1 MANRKL
7 PFGYTLC
14 DGQIIIDEKET
25 ATVIQIF
32 EYYENGLS
40 FLRIAEILNTQD
52 TLYADSTREWNKN
65 MIARILQDVR
75 YIGGADYPAI
85 IDKLTFEKAQ
95 TQRAKKCD
103 TASTAIKIKSSIPVQ
118 CAECGTTL
126 KISKQGKWYC
136 SKCKQYVRDLMP
148 SETESMAVKIA
159 IYMKTHIEEI
169 QVSKERTHNAEIQE
183 LLLQWDQCQYEL
195 NFDTEKAK
203 SIAFRLAEVQL
214 QAVSS
219 KDYES
224 KRIQYILENSEPNV
238 VTVSEIAEAI
248 LLHNTGKVKL
258 KLKNGQVYEG
268 RKNICQN

>member
-7 PFGYTLC
+7 PFGYTFR
-14 DGQIIIDEKET
+14 DGQIVIDEKET
-25 ATVIQIF
+25 AAVIRIF

-52 TLYADSTREWNKN
+52 TLYADSMREWNKN

-85 IDKLTFEKAQ
+85 IDKSAFEKVQ
-95 TQRAKKCD
+95 TQRARKCD

-183 LLLQWDQCQYEL
+183 LLMQWDQCQYEL
-195 NFDTEKAK
+195 NLDTEKAK
-203 SIAFRLAEVQL
+203 SIAFRLAEAQI
-214 QAVSS
+214 QAVSA
-219 KDYES
+219 KEYES
-224 KRIQYILENSEPNV
+224 MRLQHILEKSEPDI
-238 VTVSEIAEAI
+238 VTIREIAEAI

>member
-7 PFGYTLC
+7 PFGYTFR
-14 DGQIIIDEKET
+14 DGQIVIDEKET
-25 ATVIQIF
+25 AAVIRIF

-40 FLRIAEILNTQD
+40 FLRIAEILNAQD
-52 TLYADSTREWNKN
+52 VFYADSTRKWNKN
-65 MIARILQDVR
+65 MVARILQDVR
-75 YIGGADYPAI
+75 YIGEADYPAI
-85 IDKLTFEKAQ
+85 IDKSTFEKAQ

-103 TASTAIKIKSSIPVQ
+103 AASTAIKIKPSISVQ

-136 SKCKQYVRDLMP
+136 SKCKQYIKYLMP
-148 SETESMAVKIA
+148 SDTESIAVQIA

-203 SIAFRLAEVQL
+203 DIVFRLAEARF

-219 KDYES
+219 KDYGS
-224 KRIQYILENSEPNV
+224 KRIQHILENSEPDI
-238 VTVSEIAEAI
+238 VTVKGIAEAI
-248 LLHNTGKVKL
+248 LLHNTGKIKL

-268 RKNICQN
+268 RENICQN

>member
-7 PFGYTLC
+7 PFGYTFR
-14 DGQIIIDEKET
+14 DGQVIVDEQET
-25 ATVIQIF
+25 AAVIRIF

-52 TLYADSTREWNKN
+52 VFYTDSTREWNKN
-65 MIARILQDVR
+65 MVARILQDVR
-75 YIGGADYPAI
+75 YIGGVDYPAI
-85 IDKLTFEKAQ
+85 IDKSAFEKVQ
-95 TQRAKKCD
+95 TQRARKCD
-103 TASTAIKIKSSIPVQ
+103 TASTPKKIKPNIPML

-159 IYMKTHIEEI
+159 IHTKTHIEEI
-169 QVSKERTHNAEIQE
+169 QIPKERTHNAEIQE
-183 LLLQWDQCQYEL
+183 LLMQWDRCQYEL
-195 NFDTEKAK
+195 NLDTEKAK
-203 SIAFRLAEVQL
+203 SIAFRLAEAQI
-214 QAVSS
+214 QAVSA
-219 KDYES
+219 KEYES
-224 KRIQYILENSEPNV
+224 MRIQHILEKSEPDI
-238 VTVSEIAEAI
+238 VTIREIAEAI

-268 RKNICQN
+268 RENICQN

>member
-7 PFGYTLC
+7 PFGYTFLN
-14 DGQIIIDEKET
+14 GQIVVDEEESS
-25 ATVIQIF
+25 AVIRIF
-32 EYYENGLS
+32 ECYEDGLS

-52 TLYADSTREWNKN
+52 TLYADPTRKWNKN
-65 MIARILQDVR
+65 MVARILQDVR
-75 YIGGADYPAI
+75 YVGKANYPGI
-85 IDKLTFEKAQ
+85 IDESTFEKVQ

-103 TASTAIKIKSSIPVQ
+103 AVSTATKIKLSIPVL

-136 SKCKQYVRDLMP
+136 PKCKQYVRNLMP
-148 SETESMAVKIA
+148 SETESMAVKVA

-169 QVSKERTHNAEIQE
+169 QVQKERTHNAEIQE

-203 SIAFRLAEVQL
+203 SIAFRLAEARL

-219 KDYES
+219 QDYES
-224 KRIQYILENSEPNV
+224 KRIQYILENSEPDV
-238 VTVSEIAEAI
+238 VTIREIAEAI

-258 KLKNGQVYEG
+258 KLKNGQIYEG
-268 RKNICQN
+268 RENICQN

>member
-7 PFGYTLC
+7 PFGYTFR
-14 DGQIIIDEKET
+14 DGQVIVDERET
-25 ATVIQIF
+25 AAVIQIF
-32 EYYENGLS
+32 ECYEDGLS

-52 TLYADSTREWNKN
+52 TLYADPTRKWNKN
-65 MIARILQDVR
+65 MVARILQDVR
-75 YIGGADYPAI
+75 YVGKANYPGI
-85 IDKLTFEKAQ
+85 IDESTFEKVQA
-95 TQRAKKCD
+95 QRAMKCD
-103 TASTAIKIKSSIPVQ
+103 TASVAMKKKPSIPVL

-136 SKCKQYVRDLMP
+136 SGCKQYVRHLMP
-148 SETESMAVKIA
+148 SETGSVAVQIV

-169 QVSKERTHNAEIQE
+169 QVQKERTHNAEIQE

-203 SIAFRLAEVQL
+203 SIAFRLAEARFQTI
-214 QAVSS
+214 SS

-238 VTVSEIAEAI
+238 VIIREIAEAI

-258 KLKNGQVYEG
+258 QLKNGQVYEG
-268 RKNICQN
+268 RENICQN